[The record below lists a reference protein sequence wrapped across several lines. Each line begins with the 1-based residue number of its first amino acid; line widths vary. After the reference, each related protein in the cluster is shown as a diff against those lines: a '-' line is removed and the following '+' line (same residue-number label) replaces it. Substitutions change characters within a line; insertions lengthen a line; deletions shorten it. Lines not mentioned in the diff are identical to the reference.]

1 LAQLVAPFLFA
12 LGAMTSIM
20 LLNQVA
26 RRFGRL
32 VGKGLPWSVI
42 LEVFALSI
50 PFIVAMT
57 LPMAILLA
65 VLYTFTHLAADNE
78 ITAMRA
84 SGVSVAQLL
93 APVVIGGALLAAANF
108 ALVDQ
113 FLPRSNA
120 KLRTLLIDISRKKPT
135 LDLREQAINEIP
147 PSRLFLRASRID
159 PASGRLREV
168 TIYDMGARDGRRV
181 IYADSGHMAFAENQ
195 ADLLLRLH
203 NGEIHEF
210 KNVDPHD
217 FQLTAFQTNNILVR
231 NVANELERGT
241 VDAVRGDRE
250 MSTCEMRT
258 VVNDSE
264 RERQLALGERG
275 RSLHQDLRTLL
286 GLPPPPPPPEVP
298 PPEAPCG
305 WWRSVLRLL
314 LPETA
319 QAQDTAQRRDSLRK
333 VRARILQQKATRS
346 RSDRI
351 EVAPPQELP
360 PGVGLEGQ
368 RVSFRPRRLP
378 LASWSEI
385 SMSRDVARVAGRKV
399 NRYQVEIHKKWAI
412 SLACLIFVLVGV
424 PLALRF
430 PRGGM
435 GLVIGGGLVVF
446 AIYYMGL
453 TAGESLG
460 DIGLVSP
467 LVAMWAPNFL
477 LLTLGILGL
486 LWARRASGSTR
497 GGDLTE
503 VWQAVR
509 GVRYGRPC
517 GACGVGG
524 GRWAHR
530 DPEPSDARRVRGA
543 LVAQDLCPDG
553 HRVPG
558 RRHSHKP
565 HG

>member
-1 LAQLVAPFLFA
+1 MRLLHRYVLAQLVAPFLFA
-12 LGAMTSIM
+12 LGAMTSI
-20 LLNQVA
+20 LVLNQVA

-42 LEVFALSI
+42 IEVFALSI

-84 SGVSVAQLL
+84 SGVSVGQLL
-93 APVVIGGALLAAANF
+93 APVVVAGALLAAANF

-113 FLPRSNA
+113 FLPKSNA

-203 NGEIHEF
+203 DGEIHEF

-217 FQLTAFQTNNILVR
+217 FRLTAFQTNNILVR

-250 MSTCEMRT
+250 MSTCEMRV

-275 RSLHQDLRTLL
+275 RALHQDLRTLL
-286 GLPPPPPPPEVP
+286 GLPAPPPPPQVP
-298 PPEAPCG
+298 PRKAPCG

-314 LPETA
+314 VPETA
-319 QAQDTAQRRDSLRK
+319 QAQDTAQGRK
-333 VRARILQQKATRS
+333 ALQEARTRILQEKAAR
-346 RSDRI
+346 RQAGRI
-351 EVAPPQELP
+351 EVAPPPSPRELA
-360 PGVGLEGQ
+360 PGVDPEGTRIRFQ
-368 RVSFRPRRLP
+368 PRRLP
-378 LASWSEI
+378 LATWSEI
-385 SMSRDVARVAGRKV
+385 SMSRDVARIAQRRV
-399 NRYQVEIHKKWAI
+399 NRYLVEIHKKWAI

-460 DIGLVSP
+460 DIGLLSP
-467 LVAMWAPNFL
+467 SLAMWAPNFL
-477 LLTLGILGL
+477 LLALGILGL

-503 VWQAVR
+503 IWEAVR
-509 GVRYGRPC
+509 GVWRR
-517 GACGVGG
+517 
-524 GRWAHR
+524 
-530 DPEPSDARRVRGA
+530 ARRRA
-543 LVAQDLCPDG
+543 TP
-553 HRVPG
+553 
-558 RRHSHKP
+558 
-565 HG
+565 

>member
-1 LAQLVAPFLFA
+1 MRLLQRYVLAQLVAPFLFA

-26 RRFGRL
+26 RRFSRL

-42 LEVFALSI
+42 IEVFALSI

-57 LPMAILLA
+57 LPMAIMLA

-84 SGVSVAQLL
+84 SGVSVGQLL
-93 APVVIGGALLAAANF
+93 APVVIAGAVLAAANF
-108 ALVDQ
+108 VLVDQ
-113 FLPRSNA
+113 LLPKSNA

-159 PASGRLREV
+159 AASGRLRDV
-168 TIYDMGARDGRRV
+168 TIFDMGARDGRRV
-181 IYADSGHMAFAENQ
+181 IYADSGHMAFAENES
-195 ADLLLRLH
+195 DLLLRLRD
-203 NGEIHEF
+203 GEIHEF
-210 KNVDPHD
+210 ENVDPHD
-217 FQLTAFQTNNILVR
+217 FQLTAFRTNNILVR

-258 VVNDSE
+258 VVNDSD

-275 RSLHQDLRTLL
+275 RVLHQDVRTLL
-286 GLPPPPPPPEVP
+286 GLPPPPPLPEVP
-298 PPEAPCG
+298 PREVRCY
-305 WWRSVLRLL
+305 WWRSILGLL
-314 LPETA
+314 VPETA
-319 QAQDTAQRRDSLRK
+319 EAQDTAQGRK
-333 VRARILQQKATRS
+333 ALLEKRARLLRDRA
-346 RSDRI
+346 DRI
-351 EVAPPQELP
+351 EVEPPPELP
-360 PGVGLEGQ
+360 PTTGPRGERLLFQ
-368 RVSFRPRRLP
+368 PRRLP
-378 LASWSEI
+378 IASWSEI
-385 SMSRDVARVAGRKV
+385 SMSRDVARVAERKV

-424 PLALRF
+424 PIALRF

-460 DIGLVSP
+460 DIGLLSP
-467 LVAMWAPNFL
+467 FVAMWAPNFIL
-477 LLTLGILGL
+477 LALGIPGL
-486 LWARRASGSTR
+486 IWARRASGSTH
-497 GGDLTE
+497 GGDLSE
-503 VWQAVR
+503 VWDAVR
-509 GVRYGRPC
+509 GVWRRTRGRATP
-517 GACGVGG
+517 
-524 GRWAHR
+524 
-530 DPEPSDARRVRGA
+530 
-543 LVAQDLCPDG
+543 
-553 HRVPG
+553 
-558 RRHSHKP
+558 
-565 HG
+565 